1 MKGGIL
7 VDFGQIYVK
16 SHSNYIFNME
26 SIKGYLED
34 TVKTKNK
41 SYMEDILEKEIVN
54 ELCKKYS
61 ADDALQVL
69 IDNSNS
75 FENLIKEIGL
85 FEKYKNKVIFLD
97 HEKYK
102 ADSDN
107 IISKA
112 KEEGKKICL
121 SSSLIAGYFFDVR
134 QEKELIIGFKM
145 MLVYMHTVIDEFILD
160 SIKTTMLLNQNSLRS
175 KEQITF
181 EDIIECGSY
190 DEIINRLIDKKLDKL
205 GRDSYETKINYLIN
219 GGIKLDIDEHLWKD
233 DMILFCEIRNSLIHS
248 KGQFSKSNIDKL
260 KCTKYKEVL
269 DIGYEVQLSKEVIE
283 EKYNLINLV
292 ADRLYDAVCKKFN
305 IHK

>member
-1 MKGGIL
+1 MNYE
-7 VDFGQIYVK
+7 QIYVK

-26 SIKGYLED
+26 SINGYLED

-61 ADDALQVL
+61 ADDALQAL

-107 IISKA
+107 IIAKA
-112 KEEGKKICL
+112 KEEGKEICL

-134 QEKELIIGFKM
+134 QEKELIIGLKM

-190 DEIINRLIDKKLDKL
+190 EDIINKLIDKKLDKL
-205 GRDSYETKINYLIN
+205 GRDSYEAKINYLIN
-219 GGIKLDIDEHLWKD
+219 GGIKLDIDEDLWKD

-248 KGQFSKSNIDKL
+248 KGKFSKSNIDKL
-260 KCTKYKEVL
+260 KGTKYKGTF
-269 DIGYEVQLSKEVIE
+269 DIGYEVQLSKEIIE

-292 ADRLYDAVCKKFN
+292 ADSLYEAVCKKFN